1 MVFSSTLFLFIFF
14 PVTILG
20 YYLIPGK
27 AKNYWLLALSLI
39 FFGWLQPQ
47 FLWVILFNILVNYF
61 GAFLISRFPASK
73 KLFLVLAVALNLALL
88 FYYKYL
94 NFAVFTINQILK
106 TDIMLKH
113 ILMPVGIS
121 FFTFQGM
128 SYVIDVY
135 REEVEIQKNP
145 FKVALY
151 IVLFPQLIAGPIV
164 RYKEIVKEIGNRSVD
179 LSDFGTGVERFII
192 GLAKKTILANSFAI
206 IVDAIWLN
214 GAGENTWII
223 AWIGSI
229 AYTLQI
235 YFDFSGYSDMAIG
248 LGRMFGFHF
257 NENFNYPYTAKNI
270 SEFWRKW
277 HISLSSW
284 FRDYVYIP
292 LGGNRK
298 HVYLN
303 LFLVFLLTGIWHG
316 AAWNFLI
323 WGLWHCVFV
332 LIERVIRMGK
342 AKRDRFDSVDPKPKQ
357 NTAKMV
363 LLKLYTLFVVN
374 IGWVLFRAPNLRS
387 AWLFIRSMFGL
398 TAAEHVGFTAGWF
411 LDRWTI
417 AAFVIGILAA
427 SSLPRLLSS
436 SLKKKIPQTG
446 LKIAKYV
453 VLLILFYF
461 SIVQIVSGTYNP
473 FIYFRF

>member
-20 YYLIPGK
+20 YYLIPGRT
-27 AKNYWLLALSLI
+27 KNYWLLALSLV

-47 FLWVILFNILVNYF
+47 FLWVILFNVCINYF
-61 GAFLISRFPASK
+61 GALLIHRFPNRK
-73 KLFLVLAVALNLALL
+73 KLFLVLAIAFNLAVL

-94 NFAVFTINQILK
+94 NFAVLTVNQIFGSNIVIDK
-106 TDIMLKH
+106 
-113 ILMPVGIS
+113 ILMPIGIS

-135 REEVEIQKNP
+135 RGQVVVQKNP
-145 FKVALY
+145 FKVALF

-164 RYKEIVKEIGNRSVD
+164 RYKDIAAEIEKRRAG
-179 LSDFGTGVERFII
+179 LGDFGSGIERFII
-192 GLAKKTILANSFAI
+192 GLAKKTILANSFA
-206 IVDAIWLN
+206 VVADAIWLN

-223 AWIGSI
+223 AWIGSV

-257 NENFNYPYTAKNI
+257 NENFNYPYTASSI

-316 AAWNFLI
+316 AAWNFLL
-323 WGLWHCVFV
+323 WGLWHCAFI
-332 LIERVIRMGK
+332 LIERVIRMHSSGEK
-342 AKRDRFDSVDPKPKQ
+342 KRGTIRTIV
-357 NTAKMV
+357 
-363 LLKLYTLFVVN
+363 LKLYTLFVVN
-374 IGWVLFRAPNLRS
+374 IGWVLFRAPDLKE
-387 AWLFIRSMFGL
+387 AWEYLRSMFGL
-398 TAAEHVGFTAGWF
+398 TAAGHVGFTPGWF
-411 LDRWTI
+411 LDRWNI

-427 SSLPRLLSS
+427 SSLPVFLSGK
-436 SLKKKIPQTG
+436 LKKQIPETG

-453 VLLILFYF
+453 VLLLLFYF
-461 SIVQIVSGTYNP
+461 SITQIVSGTYNP

>member
-20 YYLIPGK
+20 YYLIPGR
-27 AKNYWLLALSLI
+27 AKNYWLLALSLV

-47 FLWVILFNILVNYF
+47 FLWVILFNVCINYF
-61 GAFLISRFPASK
+61 GAILIHRFPNRK
-73 KLFLVLAVALNLALL
+73 KLFLVLAVAFNLAVL

-94 NFAVFTINQILK
+94 NFTVLTINQIFGSNVVLDK
-106 TDIMLKH
+106 
-113 ILMPVGIS
+113 ILMPIGIS
-121 FFTFQGM
+121 FFTFQGL

-135 REEVEIQKNP
+135 RKQVSVQKNP
-145 FKVALY
+145 FKVALF

-164 RYKEIVKEIGNRSVD
+164 RYKDIAAEIEKRRAG
-179 LSDFGTGVERFII
+179 LGDFGSGIERFII
-192 GLAKKTILANSFAI
+192 GLAKKTILANSFAV
-206 IVDAIWLN
+206 IVDAIWMN
-214 GAGENTWII
+214 GAGESTWII
-223 AWIGSI
+223 AWIGSV

-257 NENFNYPYTAKNI
+257 NENFNYPYTSSSI

-316 AAWNFLI
+316 AAWNFLL
-323 WGLWHCVFV
+323 WGLWHCAFI
-332 LIERVIRMGK
+332 LIERVIRMHSSGEK
-342 AKRDRFDSVDPKPKQ
+342 KRGTIRTIV
-357 NTAKMV
+357 
-363 LLKLYTLFVVN
+363 LKLYTLFVVN
-374 IGWVLFRAPNLRS
+374 IGWVLFRAPDLKE
-387 AWLFIRSMFGL
+387 AWEYLRSMFGL
-398 TAAEHVGFTAGWF
+398 TAAEHVGFTPGWF
-411 LDRWTI
+411 LDRWNI

-427 SSLPRLLSS
+427 SSLPVFLSGK
-436 SLKKKIPQTG
+436 LKKLIPETG

-453 VLLILFYF
+453 VLLLLFYF
-461 SIVQIVSGTYNP
+461 SITQIVSGTYNP

>member
-20 YYLIPGK
+20 YYLIPGR
-27 AKNYWLLALSLI
+27 AKNYWLLALSLV

-47 FLWVILFNILVNYF
+47 FLWVILFNVCINYF
-61 GAFLISRFPASK
+61 GAVLIHRFPNRK
-73 KLFLVLAVALNLALL
+73 KLFLVLAIAFNLAVL

-94 NFAVFTINQILK
+94 NFTVLTINQIFGS
-106 TDIMLKH
+106 DIVLDK
-113 ILMPVGIS
+113 ILMPIGIS

-135 REEVEIQKNP
+135 RKQVSVQKNP
-145 FKVALY
+145 FKVALF

-164 RYKEIVKEIGNRSVD
+164 RYKDIAAEIEKRRAGLD
-179 LSDFGTGVERFII
+179 DFGRGIERFII
-192 GLAKKTILANSFAI
+192 GLAKKTILANSFAV
-206 IVDAIWLN
+206 IVDAIWMN

-223 AWIGSI
+223 AWIGSV

-257 NENFNYPYTAKNI
+257 NENFNYPYTSSNI

-316 AAWNFLI
+316 AAWNFLL
-323 WGLWHCVFV
+323 WGLWHCVFI
-332 LIERVIRMGK
+332 LIERVIRMHSSGEK
-342 AKRDRFDSVDPKPKQ
+342 KRGTVRTIV
-357 NTAKMV
+357 
-363 LLKLYTLFVVN
+363 LKLYTLFVVN
-374 IGWVLFRAPNLRS
+374 IGWVLFRAPDLKE
-387 AWLFIRSMFGL
+387 AWEYLRSMFGL
-398 TAAEHVGFTAGWF
+398 TAAEHVGFTPGWF
-411 LDRWTI
+411 LDRWNI

-427 SSLPRLLSS
+427 SSLPVFLSGK
-436 SLKKKIPQTG
+436 LKKLIPETG

-453 VLLILFYF
+453 VLLLLFYF
-461 SIVQIVSGTYNP
+461 SITQIVSGTYNP

>member
-1 MVFSSTLFLFIFF
+1 MVFSSTLFLFFFF

-20 YYLIPGK
+20 YYLIPKK
-27 AKNYWLLALSLI
+27 AKNYWLLALSLV

-47 FLWVILFNILVNYF
+47 FLWVILFNVCINYA
-61 GAFLISRFPASK
+61 GAFLIDRFPKRK
-73 KLFLVLAVALNLALL
+73 KLFLVLSIVCNLAVL

-94 NFAVFTINQILK
+94 NFTILTINQVFGSNIVIDK
-106 TDIMLKH
+106 
-113 ILMPVGIS
+113 ILMPIGIS

-135 REEVEIQKNP
+135 RRQVAVQKNP
-145 FKVALY
+145 FKVALF

-164 RYKEIVKEIGNRSVD
+164 RYKDIALEIENRRAG
-179 LSDFGTGVERFII
+179 LEDFGSGIERFII
-192 GLAKKTILANSFAI
+192 GLSKKAILANSFA
-206 IVDAIWLN
+206 VVADAIWMN
-214 GAGENTWII
+214 GAGENTWLI

-257 NENFNYPYTAKNI
+257 NENFNYPYTSKTI
-270 SEFWRKW
+270 SEFWRRW

-323 WGLWHCVFV
+323 WGLWHCAFI
-332 LIERVIRMGK
+332 LIERVIRMHPSKAVMQGQDETK
-342 AKRDRFDSVDPKPKQ
+342 AKAPVFK
-357 NTAKMV
+357 TII
-363 LLKLYTLFVVN
+363 LKLYTLFVVN
-374 IGWVLFRAPNLRS
+374 IGWVLFRAPDLTA
-387 AWLFIRSMFGL
+387 AWQFLKSMFGF
-398 TAAEHVGFTAGWF
+398 TAAERVGFTAGWF

-417 AAFVIGILAA
+417 ATFTVGILAA
-427 SSLPRLLSS
+427 SSLPGVLSGL
-436 SLKKKIPQTG
+436 LKKRVPETG

-453 VLLILFYF
+453 VLLVLFYF
-461 SIVQIVSGTYNP
+461 SIIQIVSGTYNP

>member
-47 FLWVILFNILVNYF
+47 YLWVIIFSIVLNYVCALLIDRKRNRKKLILV
-61 GAFLISRFPASK
+61 I
-73 KLFLVLAVALNLALL
+73 AVALNLALL
-88 FYYKYL
+88 FFYKYL
-94 NFAVFTINQILK
+94 DFSITTINQIFHSNLP
-106 TDIMLKH
+106 LLNL
-113 ILMPVGIS
+113 LMPIGIS

-135 REEVEIQKNP
+135 REHVVVQKNI
-145 FKVALY
+145 FKVGLY

-164 RYKEIVKEIGNRSVD
+164 RYKDIAAEIEQRQVRLE
-179 LSDFGTGVERFII
+179 DFASGVERFII
-192 GLAKKTILANSFAI
+192 GLSKKAILANTFA
-206 IVDAIWLN
+206 VTADAIWNN
-214 GAGENTWII
+214 GAGENSWII
-223 AWIGSI
+223 AWVGSI

-257 NENFNYPYTAKNI
+257 NENFNLPYISKNMT
-270 SEFWRKW
+270 EFWRRW

-284 FRDYVYIP
+284 FKDYVYIP

-316 AAWNFLI
+316 AAWNFLL
-323 WGLWHCVFV
+323 WGLWHCLFV
-332 LIERVIRMGK
+332 LIERVIRTHSKKTPSK
-342 AKRDRFDSVDPKPKQ
+342 AVI
-357 NTAKMV
+357 
-363 LLKLYTLFVVN
+363 LLTKLYTLFVVN
-374 IGWVLFRAPNLRS
+374 LGWVLFRAPSLKE
-387 AWLFIRSMFGL
+387 AGQFVLSMFGGGN
-398 TAAEHVGFTAGWF
+398 TAQIGYTLGWF

-417 AAFVIGILAA
+417 AAFIIGILAA
-427 SSLPRLLSS
+427 SSLPGFLSARM
-436 SLKKKIPQTG
+436 KKLIPENA
-446 LKIAKYV
+446 LKIAKYI
-453 VLLILFYF
+453 VLLLLFF
-461 SIVQIVSGTYNP
+461 VSITQIVSGNYNP